1 MFLIN
6 SLVFAATPN
15 SLNEIKYTIQNEV
28 LIYLKDKIL
37 KPSFFSTDEQ
47 SSEQALKGKKIV
59 IDPGHGGTNPGAVKY
74 GMRESDNNLAVSLKV
89 KELLENYGA
98 EVIMTR
104 ETDQSVAK
112 EGLALKE
119 ELQARIDI
127 ANAQNADVFVSL
139 HTNSNPNTDIAGAMT
154 FYSNDTSKKLADNI
168 QKSLIGH
175 TNAADKGIEKENFYV
190 LRNNEIP
197 AVLVEMGFITNKK
210 EAIKL
215 NSDAYRDDLASGIAN
230 GLIDY
235 FN

>member
-1 MFLIN
+1 MFLVN
-6 SLVFAATPN
+6 SLTFAATPN

-47 SSEQALKGKKIV
+47 SSEQVLKGKKIV

-139 HTNSNPNTDIAGAMT
+139 HTNSNPNVDIAGAMT
-154 FYSNDTSKKLADNI
+154 FYSNDTSKKLADDI
-168 QKSLIGH
+168 QKSLIDH

-215 NSDAYRDDLASGIAN
+215 NSDAYRADLASGITN

-235 FN
+235 FD